1 MNFVNVITL
10 VSKIANVIC
19 LYIVTLNMQ
28 KLNFATRV
36 AVLELPKVSSDRNAS
51 GAALQNRM
59 QVQAE
64 INRHKVQ
71 LDRKEF
77 AKTQAE
83 KDVLKLR
90 KADPAYKLQ
99 GTVMMPFNNRG

>member
-1 MNFVNVITL
+1 MNFVSAITL
-10 VSKIANVIC
+10 VSKIANVIY

-36 AVLELPKVSSDRNAS
+36 TVLEIPKVSSDRNVS

-59 QVQAE
+59 QIQAE
-64 INRHKVQ
+64 INRYRVN
-71 LDRKEF
+71 LNRKEF
-77 AKTQAE
+77 EKTKAE

-90 KADPAYKLQ
+90 KADPACKLQ